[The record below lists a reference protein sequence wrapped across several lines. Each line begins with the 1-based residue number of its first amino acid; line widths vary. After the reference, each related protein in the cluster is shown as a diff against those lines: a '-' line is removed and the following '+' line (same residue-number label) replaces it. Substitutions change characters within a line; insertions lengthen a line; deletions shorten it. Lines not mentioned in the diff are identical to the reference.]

1 MMRRAVL
8 LAFLASQAAA
18 RLAPQPSAARTV
30 ALRADGSNF
39 KQAAVAR
46 GGASAKSS
54 VPAST
59 LNLAKN
65 IVGSGVLALPAGVA
79 AYSSARGASAPAC
92 LLIAALGAVS
102 AYCFRLVGRACAATG
117 TSTYRGAW
125 EKTVGPGT
133 GGLITGICSF
143 KTLVGCVSYCIIIG
157 DTGTALAKKLG
168 APALLARRDV
178 LLSTV
183 GAAVLFPLSM
193 LRDLKSLAPTSML
206 GLAGMLYTALVVV
219 LRGLDGSYAG
229 DGKMLAALVAEG
241 KPTPAFGTG
250 SSPGGALL
258 LVSMLATSFIAH
270 YNAANFY
277 VELENPT
284 LARYGTVAGLGFS
297 IAGFILNSFAD
308 ADALA
313 NVAKSL
319 VGVAV
324 AFTYPLLFKGARDG
338 LFELLGSSD
347 DDKETMR
354 TPVTAALVA
363 VTVLAG
369 VTIRDLGF
377 VVARV
382 SSASFGGAILGS
394 AIIYILPTIIML
406 AADAKGVMA
415 LSPAEKLACRGV
427 NLMGYVLAVLGG
439 AASILARMGKL

>member
-1 MMRRAVL
+1 MMRRTVL

-39 KQAAVAR
+39 KRAAVAR

-92 LLIAALGAVS
+92 LLIALLGAVS
-102 AYCFRLVGRACAATG
+102 AYCFALVGRACAATG

-229 DGKMLAALVAEG
+229 DGKLLAALVAEG
-241 KPTPAFGTG
+241 KPTPSFGTG

-297 IAGFILNSFAD
+297 IAVAFFCAVATFGHRTFGSAAQGFILNSFAD

-347 DDKETMR
+347 DDKEKMR

-382 SSASFGGAILGS
+382 SSASFVSFARS
-394 AIIYILPTIIML
+394 A
-406 AADAKGVMA
+406 G
-415 LSPAEKLACRGV
+415 R
-427 NLMGYVLAVLGG
+427 
-439 AASILARMGKL
+439 ARSFTPVCS

>member
-1 MMRRAVL
+1 M
-8 LAFLASQAAA
+8 
-18 RLAPQPSAARTV
+18 
-30 ALRADGSNF
+30 
-39 KQAAVAR
+39 
-46 GGASAKSS
+46 
-54 VPAST
+54 
-59 LNLAKN
+59 
-65 IVGSGVLALPAGVA
+65 
-79 AYSSARGASAPAC
+79 
-92 LLIAALGAVS
+92 
-102 AYCFRLVGRACAATG
+102 
-117 TSTYRGAW
+117 
-125 EKTVGPGT
+125 
-133 GGLITGICSF
+133 
-143 KTLVGCVSYCIIIG
+143 
-157 DTGTALAKKLG
+157 
-168 APALLARRDV
+168 
-178 LLSTV
+178 
-183 GAAVLFPLSM
+183 LFPLSM

-229 DGKMLAALVAEG
+229 DGKLLAALVAEG
-241 KPTPAFGTG
+241 KPTPSFGTG

-297 IAGFILNSFAD
+297 IAVAFFCAVATFGHRTFGSAAQGFILNSFAD

-347 DDKETMR
+347 DDKENMR

-382 SSASFGGAILGS
+382 SSASFVSFARS
-394 AIIYILPTIIML
+394 A
-406 AADAKGVMA
+406 G
-415 LSPAEKLACRGV
+415 R
-427 NLMGYVLAVLGG
+427 
-439 AASILARMGKL
+439 ARSFTPVCS